1 MNNTK
6 RGFFLCEVLHSI
18 SASDVRRG
26 VFVYIPS
33 LVRDN
38 QLRKAPYLLS
48 CSLGIEVGGLKNSV
62 RTRTEVQEV
71 LGG

>member
-38 QLRKAPYLLS
+38 QLRKAPTNKLT
-48 CSLGIEVGGLKNSV
+48 KTTR
-62 RTRTEVQEV
+62 RTKAPIYHLRVFLV
-71 LGG
+71 VYPV